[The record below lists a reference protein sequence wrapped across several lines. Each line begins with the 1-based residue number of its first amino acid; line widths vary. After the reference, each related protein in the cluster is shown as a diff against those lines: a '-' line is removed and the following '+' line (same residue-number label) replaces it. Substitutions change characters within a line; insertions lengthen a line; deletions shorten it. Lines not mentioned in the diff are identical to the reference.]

1 MLRVLKL
8 PKQILKSKI
17 VNLQSSMKI
26 KLYILFFL
34 LTTSLFAQ
42 KVTTSVNVTKNKI
55 GAEFKLTLKT
65 DVDTLS
71 KVKFPEAK
79 SFGALEVIQ
88 SYKIDTV
95 KNGARYQ
102 LIKNYGLTQFD
113 SGKYV
118 IPRIPVLINGK
129 TAFSDSIKVEVN
141 NIKVDTL
148 KQKMYDIKDIAI
160 VESPLG
166 TWWIYVL
173 ILLVIAAAGFFIYK
187 FIKKR
192 QNKPKIEEIVFK
204 SPIEKATT
212 LLQQLER
219 KELWQKGEIK
229 HYYSELTDI
238 ARNYIEEEIHIPAM
252 ESTTSELIEGLR
264 KAAKQHKL
272 KLSNETV
279 ENLEKVLMQA
289 DLVKFAK
296 VKPLD
301 FEIEEDKKRI
311 SSSIVI
317 IHKSIPE
324 VVEEDDELTQWNEQQ
339 KELAR
344 LQKLKKQ
351 KRVRIISTIGI
362 ILGMLMLFLFGLI
375 YFKGF
380 DYVKDNF
387 IGHPTKDLVEGQWVY
402 SEYGNPGIKVETPKV
417 LKRIDVTKTLPKNAM
432 ALIKEMQTFGY
443 GSVLEDFYITVSTV
457 TYKQETQIDLDK
469 TAEGY
474 MKVMEAQGAQDILV
488 KTEDF
493 DTQKGISGKKAYGTL
508 TILDKIKGKSTKIY
522 YELLLFSQN
531 GGLQTILV
539 MHLEDD
545 KYGQQIADRMLNSVE
560 LQTAQQ

>member
-1 MLRVLKL
+1 
-8 PKQILKSKI
+8 
-17 VNLQSSMKI
+17 MKI

-34 LTTSLFAQ
+34 ISTSLFAQ
-42 KVTTSVNVTKNKI
+42 KVTTSIDSTKKKI

-71 KVKFPEAK
+71 KVKFPNAK
-79 SFGALEVIQ
+79 FFGPLEVIQ

-95 KNGARYQ
+95 KNGARYE
-102 LIKNYGLTQFD
+102 LIKKYGLTQFD
-113 SGKYV
+113 SGKYT

-129 TAFSDSIKVEVN
+129 PSFSDSIKVEVN
-141 NIKVDTL
+141 DVKVDTL
-148 KQKMYDIKDIAI
+148 KQKMYDIKDIAK

-166 TWWIYVL
+166 SWWIYLLV
-173 ILLVIAAAGFFIYK
+173 LLVIGVIGYFVYK

-192 QNKPKIEEIVFK
+192 QSEPKVEAIVYT
-204 SPIEKATT
+204 SPIEKATS
-212 LLQQLER
+212 LLQQLEK

-229 HYYSELTDI
+229 NYYSELTDI

-264 KAAKQHKL
+264 KAAKQQKL

-279 ENLEKVLMQA
+279 ENLEKVLKQA

-311 SSSIVI
+311 SSSIVT

-324 VVEEDDELTQWNEQQ
+324 IVEDNDELALWNEQQ

-344 LQKLKKQ
+344 IQKLKKQ
-351 KRVRIISTIGI
+351 KRVRIITTIGI
-362 ILGMLMLFLFGLI
+362 VLGMLMLFVLGLI

-387 IGHPTKDLVEGQWVY
+387 LGHPTKDLVEGEWVF
-402 SEYGNPGIKVETPKV
+402 SEYGNPGVKIETPKV
-417 LKRIDVTKTLPKNAM
+417 LKRMDASKALPKDAA
-432 ALIKEMQTFGY
+432 ALIKDMQLFVY
-443 GSVLEDFYITVSTV
+443 GSMLDDFYITVATSSF
-457 TYKQETQIDLDK
+457 KQEVQLDLDK
-469 TAEGY
+469 AVEGSL
-474 MKVMEAQGAQDILV
+474 KVMESQGAQNIIV
-488 KTEDF
+488 KTEEF
-493 DTQKGISGKKAYGTL
+493 DTQQGITGKKSYGTM
-508 TILDKIKGKSTKIY
+508 TILDKVKGKSTKMY
-522 YELLLFSQN
+522 YEMLVFGQN
-531 GGLQTILV
+531 NGLQQILIL
-539 MHLEDD
+539 HREDD
-545 KYGQQIADRMLNSVE
+545 KYGQQIGERILNSVE
-560 LQTAQQ
+560 LKVTQ

>member
-1 MLRVLKL
+1 
-8 PKQILKSKI
+8 
-17 VNLQSSMKI
+17 MKF
-26 KLYILFFL
+26 KLYILFLFIKF
-34 LTTSLFAQ
+34 SLCAQ
-42 KVTTSVNVTKNKI
+42 PKVTTSVNTAKNKI

-79 SFGALEVIQ
+79 NFGALEVIQ
-88 SYKIDTV
+88 SYKTDTV
-95 KNGARYQ
+95 KNGGRYQ
-102 LIKNYGLTQFD
+102 LIKSYGLTQFD

-129 TAFSDSIKVEVN
+129 PAFSDSIKVEVN
-141 NIKVDTL
+141 NVKVDTL
-148 KQKMYDIKDIAI
+148 KQKMYDIKDIAQA
-160 VESPLG
+160 ESPMG
-166 TWWIYVL
+166 TWWIY
-173 ILLVIAAAGFFIYK
+173 ILALLSIAAAGFFIYK
-187 FIKKR
+187 YIRKK
-192 QNKPKIEEIVFK
+192 QSEPKVEEVVFK

-238 ARNYIEEEIHIPAM
+238 ARNYIEEEIKIPAM

-264 KAAKQHKL
+264 MAAKQKKL
-272 KLSNETV
+272 KLSSETV
-279 ENLEKVLMQA
+279 ENLETVLKQA

-301 FEIEEDKKRI
+301 YEIEEDKKRI
-311 SSSIVI
+311 SNSIVT

-324 VVEEDDELTQWNEQQ
+324 VVEEDDELALWNEQQ

-362 ILGMLMLFLFGLI
+362 VLGMFMLFLLGLI

-387 IGHPTKDLVEGQWVY
+387 LGHPTKDLVEGEWIY
-402 SEYGNPGIKVETPKV
+402 SEYGNPGVRVETPKV
-417 LKRIDVTKTLPKNAM
+417 LKRIDASKMLPKDAM

-443 GSVLEDFYITVSTV
+443 GSLLDNFYITVSTV
-457 TYKQETQIDLDK
+457 TYKQQTQIDLDK

-474 MKVMEAQGAQDILV
+474 IKIMEDQGAQNIIV

-493 DTQKGISGKKAYGTL
+493 DTQKGIAGKKAYGTL
-508 TILDKIKGKSTKIY
+508 TVLDKQKGKSAKMFY
-522 YELLLFSQN
+522 QLLLFSQN

-539 MHLEDD
+539 MYQEED
-545 KYGQQIADRMLNSVE
+545 KYGQQIAERMLNSVE
-560 LQTAQQ
+560 LQTAQ

>member
-1 MLRVLKL
+1 
-8 PKQILKSKI
+8 
-17 VNLQSSMKI
+17 MKFN
-26 KLYILFFL
+26 LYILFFL
-34 LTTSLFAQ
+34 LSTSLFAQ
-42 KVTTSVNVTKNKI
+42 KVTTSVDTTKNKI

-65 DVDTLS
+65 DVDTFS

-79 SFGALEVIQ
+79 NFGALEVIH

-95 KNGARYQ
+95 RNGARYE
-102 LIKNYGLTQFD
+102 LIKKYGLTQFD
-113 SGKYV
+113 SGKYT
-118 IPRIPVLINGK
+118 IQRIPVLINGK
-129 TAFSDSIKVEVN
+129 PVFSDSIKVEVN
-141 NIKVDTL
+141 DIQVDTL
-148 KQKMYDIKDIAI
+148 KQKMYDIKDIAQ
-160 VESPLG
+160 VESPIG
-166 TWWIYVL
+166 TWWIYLL
-173 ILLVIAAAGFFIYK
+173 IFFAIGIAGYFIYQ

-192 QNKPKIEEIVFK
+192 QNQPKAEVIVFK

-212 LLQQLER
+212 LLQQLEN
-219 KELWQKGEIK
+219 KKLWQKGEIK
-229 HYYSELTDI
+229 DYYSELTDI
-238 ARNYIEEEIHIPAM
+238 ARNYIEEEINIPAM
-252 ESTTSELIEGLR
+252 ESTTSELIDGLR
-264 KAAKQHKL
+264 KAAKQKKL

-279 ENLEKVLMQA
+279 ENLEKVLKQA

-324 VVEEDDELTQWNEQQ
+324 VVENDDELALWNEQQ

-351 KRVRIISTIGI
+351 KRIRIISTIGI
-362 ILGMLMLFLFGLI
+362 LLGMLLLFVLGLL

-387 IGHPTKDLVEGQWVY
+387 LGHPTKDLVEGQWVY
-402 SEYGNPGIKVETPKV
+402 SDYGNPGVRVETPKV
-417 LKRIDVTKTLPKNAM
+417 LKRIDATKTLPKDAM

-443 GSVLEDFYITVSTV
+443 GSLLEDFYISVSTV
-457 TYKQETQIDLDK
+457 TYKQQTQIDLDK

-474 MKVMEAQGAQDILV
+474 LKIMETQGAQNIIV

-493 DTQKGISGKKAYGTL
+493 DTQKGISGKKAYGTM
-508 TILDKIKGKSTKIY
+508 TVLDKIKGRSAKMY
-522 YELLLFSQN
+522 YEVLLFSQN
-531 GGLQTILV
+531 GGLQTIMV
-539 MHLEDD
+539 MHREDD
-545 KYGQQIADRMLNSVE
+545 KYGQQIAERMLNSVE
-560 LQTAQQ
+560 LQTAEQ

>member
-1 MLRVLKL
+1 MKF
-8 PKQILKSKI
+8 KS
-17 VNLQSSMKI
+17 
-26 KLYILFFL
+26 YILL
-34 LTTSLFAQ
+34 LLLSTSLFAQ
-42 KVTTSVNVTKNKI
+42 KVTTSVNTTKNKI

-65 DVDTLS
+65 DVDTTA
-71 KVKFPEAK
+71 KVKFPEARM
-79 SFGALEVIQ
+79 FGALEVIE
-88 SYKIDTV
+88 SYKTDTV
-95 KNGARYQ
+95 KKGARYE

-118 IPRIPVLINGK
+118 IPRIPVVINGK
-129 TAFSDSIKVEVN
+129 PFFSDSIKVEVN
-141 NIKVDTL
+141 DVKVDTL
-148 KQKMYDIKDIAI
+148 KQKMYDIKDIAV

-173 ILLVIAAAGFFIYK
+173 ILLGIGVIGFFVYK
-187 FIKKR
+187 YIKKR
-192 QNKPKIEEIVFK
+192 QSEPKIEEVVYK

-212 LLQQLER
+212 LLQQLEK

-252 ESTTSELIEGLR
+252 ESTTSELIDALR
-264 KAAKQHKL
+264 RAAKQQKL

-279 ENLEKVLMQA
+279 ENLEKVLKQA

-311 SSSIVI
+311 SNSIVT

-324 VVEEDDELTQWNEQQ
+324 IVEEDDELLQWNEQQ

-344 LQKLKKQ
+344 LAKLKKQ

-362 ILGMLMLFLFGLI
+362 VLGMLMLFVLGLI

-380 DYVKDNF
+380 DYVKDNL
-387 IGHPTKDLVEGQWVY
+387 IGHPTKELAEGKWIY
-402 SEYGNPGIKVETPKV
+402 SDYGNPGVKVETPKV
-417 LKRIDVTKTLPKNAM
+417 LKRVDAAQTLPKDAA
-432 ALIKEMQTFGY
+432 ALIKEMQTFMY
-443 GSVLEDFYITVSTV
+443 GSLLEDFYITVSTV

-474 MKVMEAQGAQDILV
+474 LQVMEAQGAQNIIV

-493 DTQKGISGKKAYGTL
+493 GTQKGIEGKKAYGTM
-508 TILDKIKGKSTKIY
+508 TVLDKANGKSTKMY
-522 YELLLFSQN
+522 YQLLLFSQN

-539 MHLEDD
+539 MHREGD
-545 KYGQQIADRMLNSVE
+545 KYGRQIAERMLNSVE
-560 LQTAQQ
+560 LQTTQ

>member
-1 MLRVLKL
+1 
-8 PKQILKSKI
+8 
-17 VNLQSSMKI
+17 MKI

-34 LTTSLFAQ
+34 LSTSLFAQ

-55 GAEFKLTLKT
+55 GGEFKLTLKT

-71 KVKFPEAK
+71 KVKFPEARN
-79 SFGALEVIQ
+79 FGALEVIQ

-95 KNGARYQ
+95 KNGARYE
-102 LIKNYGLTQFD
+102 LIKKYGLTQFD
-113 SGKYV
+113 SGKYT
-118 IPRIPVLINGK
+118 ISRIPVLINGK
-129 TAFSDSIKVEVN
+129 VVFSDSIKVEVN
-141 NIKVDTL
+141 DVKVDTL
-148 KQKMYDIKDIAI
+148 TQKMYDIKDIAQA
-160 VESPLG
+160 ESPIG
-166 TWWIYVL
+166 TWWIYLL
-173 ILLVIAAAGFFIYK
+173 ILLIIGIAGYYIYQ
-187 FIKKR
+187 FVKKR
-192 QNKPKIEEIVFK
+192 QSQPKAEVIVFK

-212 LLQQLER
+212 LLQQLEV

-238 ARNYIEEEIHIPAM
+238 ARNYIEEEINIPAM

-264 KAAKQHKL
+264 KAAKQKKL

-279 ENLEKVLMQA
+279 ENLEKVLIQA

-301 FEIEEDKKRI
+301 YEIEEDKKRI

-317 IHKSIPE
+317 IHKSIPV
-324 VVEEDDELTQWNEQQ
+324 VVENNDELALWNEQQ

-351 KRVRIISTIGI
+351 KRNRIISTIGI
-362 ILGMLMLFLFGLI
+362 ILGMLLLFVLGLL

-387 IGHPTKDLVEGQWVY
+387 LGHPTKDLIEGQWVY
-402 SEYGNPGIKVETPKV
+402 SDYGNPGVKVETPKV
-417 LKRIDVTKTLPKNAM
+417 LKRIDATKTVPKDAM

-443 GSVLEDFYITVSTV
+443 GSLLEDFYIAVSTV

-474 MKVMEAQGAQDILV
+474 LRIMEAQGAQNIIV

-493 DTQKGISGKKAYGTL
+493 ETQKGVSGKKAYGTMTVL
-508 TILDKIKGKSTKIY
+508 NKIKGKSTKIY
-522 YELLLFSQN
+522 YEVLLFSQN
-531 GGLQTILV
+531 SGLQTILV
-539 MHLEDD
+539 MHREDD
-545 KYGQQIADRMLNSVE
+545 KYGQQIAERMLNSVE
-560 LQTAQQ
+560 LQTAQE

>member
-1 MLRVLKL
+1 
-8 PKQILKSKI
+8 
-17 VNLQSSMKI
+17 MKI

-34 LTTSLFAQ
+34 LSTSLFAQ
-42 KVTTSVNVTKNKI
+42 KVATSVNVTKNKI

-79 SFGALEVIQ
+79 NFGALEVIH

-95 KNGARYQ
+95 RNGARYE
-102 LIKNYGLTQFD
+102 LIKKYGLTQFD
-113 SGKYV
+113 RGSYV

-129 TAFSDSIKVEVN
+129 AVFSDSIKLEVN
-141 NIKVDTL
+141 DVKVDTL
-148 KQKMYDIKDIAI
+148 KQKMYDIKDIAQA
-160 VESPLG
+160 ESPLG
-166 TWWIYVL
+166 TWWIYLL
-173 ILLVIAAAGFFIYK
+173 ILLVIGIAGYFIYQ

-192 QNKPKIEEIVFK
+192 QSQPKAEVIVFK

-212 LLQQLER
+212 LLQQLEV

-264 KAAKQHKL
+264 KAAKQKKL

-301 FEIEEDKKRI
+301 YEIEEDKKRI

-324 VVEEDDELTQWNEQQ
+324 VVEDDDELALWNEQQ

-362 ILGMLMLFLFGLI
+362 ILGMLMLFVLGLI

-387 IGHPTKDLVEGQWVY
+387 LGHPTKDLVEGQWVY
-402 SEYGNPGIKVETPKV
+402 SEYGNPGVRVETPKV
-417 LKRIDVTKTLPKNAM
+417 LKRIDATKTLPKDAM

-443 GSVLEDFYITVSTV
+443 GSLLEDFYIAVSTV
-457 TYKQETQIDLDK
+457 TYKQQTQIDLDK

-474 MKVMEAQGAQDILV
+474 LKIMEAQGAQNIIV

-493 DTQKGISGKKAYGTL
+493 DTQKGISGKKAYGTMTVL
-508 TILDKIKGKSTKIY
+508 NKIKGKSTKMY
-522 YELLLFSQN
+522 YEVLLFSQN
-531 GGLQTILV
+531 SGLQTILV
-539 MHLEDD
+539 MHREDD
-545 KYGQQIADRMLNSVE
+545 KYGQQIAERMLNSVE
-560 LQTAQQ
+560 LQTAQE

>member
-1 MLRVLKL
+1 MR
-8 PKQILKSKI
+8 
-17 VNLQSSMKI
+17 I
-26 KLYILFFL
+26 KLYILL
-34 LTTSLFAQ
+34 LLSTSLFAQ

-65 DVDTLS
+65 EVDTLS

-79 SFGALEVIQ
+79 NFGALEVIQ
-88 SYKIDTV
+88 SYKMDTV
-95 KNGARYQ
+95 KKGARYE

-113 SGKYV
+113 SGKYT

-129 TAFSDSIKVEVN
+129 PVFSDSIKVEVN
-141 NIKVDTL
+141 DVKVDTL
-148 KQKMYDIKDIAI
+148 KQKMYDIKDIAK
-160 VESPLG
+160 VESPMG
-166 TWWIYVL
+166 TWWIYLLSL
-173 ILLVIAAAGFFIYK
+173 IAIAVAGYFIYK

-192 QNKPKIEEIVFK
+192 QSEPKVEEIIFK

-212 LLQQLER
+212 LLQQLEG

-252 ESTTSELIEGLR
+252 ESTTSELIEALR
-264 KAAKQHKL
+264 KAAKQQKL

-279 ENLEKVLMQA
+279 QNLEKVLMQA

-311 SSSIVI
+311 SNSIVT

-324 VVEEDDELTQWNEQQ
+324 IVVVDDELTQWNEQQ

-344 LQKLKKQ
+344 LEKLKKQ
-351 KRVRIISTIGI
+351 KRAQIISAIGI
-362 ILGMLMLFLFGLI
+362 FVAMLFIFVLGLI

-380 DYVKDNF
+380 DYVKDTI
-387 IGHPTKDLVEGQWVY
+387 IGHPTKDLVEGKWVY
-402 SEYGNPGIKVETPKV
+402 SEYGNPGVKIETPKV
-417 LKRIDVTKTLPKNAM
+417 LKRIDASKTLPKNAA
-432 ALIKEMQTFGY
+432 ALIKEMQTFIY
-443 GSVLEDFYITVSTV
+443 GSLMDDFYIVVNTTKF
-457 TYKQETQIDLDK
+457 KQETQLDLEK
-469 TAEGY
+469 VAETSL
-474 MKVMEAQGAQDILV
+474 KLFEQQGATNIIV

-493 DTQKGISGKKAYGTL
+493 DTQKGISGKKAYGTM
-508 TILDKIKGKSTKIY
+508 TILDKVRNKSTKMY
-522 YELLLFSQN
+522 YEVLIFGQS
-531 GGLQTILV
+531 GGIQQITVLYK
-539 MHLEDD
+539 EDD
-545 KYGQQIADRMLNSVE
+545 KYGKQISDRMLNSVE
-560 LQTAQQ
+560 LQTPAQ

>member
-1 MLRVLKL
+1 MALWSQ
-8 PKQILKSKI
+8 P
-17 VNLQSSMKI
+17 
-26 KLYILFFL
+26 
-34 LTTSLFAQ
+34 
-42 KVTTSVNVTKNKI
+42 KVTTAVNTTKNKI

-71 KVKFPEAK
+71 KVKFPESK
-79 SFGALEVIQ
+79 FFGALEVIQ

-95 KNGARYQ
+95 RKGARYE
-102 LIKNYGLTQFD
+102 LIKKYGLTKFD
-113 SGKYV
+113 SGKYIIPKVPV
-118 IPRIPVLINGK
+118 IINGK
-129 TAFSDSIKVEVN
+129 TVFSDSIKVEVN
-141 NIKVDTL
+141 DVKVDTL
-148 KQKMYDIKDIAI
+148 KQKMYDIKDIAL
-160 VESPLG
+160 VESPMG

-173 ILLVIAAAGFFIYK
+173 IALVIAAAGFFVYK
-187 FIKKR
+187 FIKKI
-192 QNKPKIEEIVFK
+192 QNKEKVEVIVFK
-204 SPIEKATT
+204 TPIEKATT
-212 LLQQLER
+212 LLLQLES

-264 KAAKQHKL
+264 RAAKQQKL

-279 ENLEKVLMQA
+279 DNLEKVLKQA

-311 SSSIVI
+311 SNSIVT

-324 VVEEDDELTQWNEQQ
+324 IVEEDDELALWNEQQ

-351 KRVRIISTIGI
+351 KRVRIITTIGI
-362 ILGMLMLFLFGLI
+362 VIGLLLLTLLSLI

-380 DYVKDNF
+380 DYVKDNL
-387 IGHPTKDLVEGQWVY
+387 IGHPTKDLVEGEWVF
-402 SEYGNPGIKVETPKV
+402 SQYGNPGVKIETPKV
-417 LKRIDVTKTLPKNAM
+417 LKRVEAEKVLPKETM
-432 ALIKEMQTFGY
+432 ALFKEMQIFIY
-443 GSVLEDFYITVSTV
+443 GSMIDNFYIGVST
-457 TYKQETQIDLDK
+457 TTFKQETQIDLEQA
-469 TAEGY
+469 AEGSL
-474 MKVMEAQGAQDILV
+474 KVFEAQGAKNIIV

-508 TILDKIKGKSTKIY
+508 VIVDKVNGKSTKLY
-522 YELLLFSQN
+522 YEILVFAQSN
-531 GGLQTILV
+531 GLQQITI
-539 MHLEDD
+539 MHEEGD
-545 KYGQQIADRMLNSVE
+545 KYGKQITERVLNSVE
-560 LQTAQQ
+560 LKIAD

>member
-1 MLRVLKL
+1 MR
-8 PKQILKSKI
+8 
-17 VNLQSSMKI
+17 I
-26 KLYILFFL
+26 KLYILL
-34 LTTSLFAQ
+34 LLSTSLFAQ

-79 SFGALEVIQ
+79 NFGALEVIQ
-88 SYKIDTV
+88 SYKMDTV
-95 KNGARYQ
+95 KKGARYE

-113 SGKYV
+113 SGKYT

-129 TAFSDSIKVEVN
+129 PVFSDSIKVEVN
-141 NIKVDTL
+141 DVKVDTL
-148 KQKMYDIKDIAI
+148 KQKMYDIKDIAK
-160 VESPLG
+160 VESPIG
-166 TWWIYVL
+166 TWWIYIL
-173 ILLVIAAAGFFIYK
+173 ILIAIAVAGYFIYK

-192 QNKPKIEEIVFK
+192 QSEPKVEEIIFK

-212 LLQQLER
+212 LLQQLEG

-252 ESTTSELIEGLR
+252 ESTTSELIEALR
-264 KAAKQHKL
+264 KAAKQQKL

-279 ENLEKVLMQA
+279 QNLEKVLMQA

-311 SSSIVI
+311 SNSIVT

-324 VVEEDDELTQWNEQQ
+324 IVVVDDELTQWNEQQ

-344 LQKLKKQ
+344 LEKLKKQ
-351 KRVRIISTIGI
+351 KRAQIISAIGI
-362 ILGMLMLFLFGLI
+362 FIAMLFIFVLGLI

-380 DYVKDNF
+380 DYVKDTI
-387 IGHPTKDLVEGQWVY
+387 IGHPTKDLVEGKWVY
-402 SEYGNPGIKVETPKV
+402 SEYGNPGVKIETPKV
-417 LKRIDVTKTLPKNAM
+417 LKRIDASKTLPKNAA
-432 ALIKEMQTFGY
+432 ALIKEMQTFIY
-443 GSVLEDFYITVSTV
+443 GSLMDDFYIVVNTTKF
-457 TYKQETQIDLDK
+457 KQETQLDLEK
-469 TAEGY
+469 VAETSL
-474 MKVMEAQGAQDILV
+474 KLFEQQGATNIIV

-493 DTQKGISGKKAYGTL
+493 DTQKGISGKKAYGTM
-508 TILDKIKGKSTKIY
+508 TILDKVRNKSTKMY
-522 YELLLFSQN
+522 YEVLIFGQS
-531 GGLQTILV
+531 GGIQQITL
-539 MHLEDD
+539 MYKEDD
-545 KYGQQIADRMLNSVE
+545 KYGKQISDRTLNSVE
-560 LQTAQQ
+560 LQTPTQ

>member
-1 MLRVLKL
+1 
-8 PKQILKSKI
+8 
-17 VNLQSSMKI
+17 MKF

-34 LTTSLFAQ
+34 VSTSLFAQ
-42 KVTTSVNVTKNKI
+42 KVTTSIDTTRNKI

-79 SFGALEVIQ
+79 NFGALEVIQ

-118 IPRIPVLINGK
+118 IPRIPILINGK
-129 TAFSDSIKVEVN
+129 PSFSDSIKVEVN

-148 KQKMYDIKDIAI
+148 QQKMYDIKDVAQA
-160 VESPLG
+160 ESPLG
-166 TWWIYVL
+166 TWWIYLL
-173 ILLVIAAAGFFIYK
+173 ILLAIGIVYLFIYK
-187 FIKKR
+187 YIKKK
-192 QNKPKIEEIVFK
+192 QSQPKAETIIFK

-212 LLQQLER
+212 LLQQLES

-252 ESTTSELIEGLR
+252 ESTTSELIEALR
-264 KAAKQHKL
+264 KAAKQKKL

-301 FEIEEDKKRI
+301 YEIEEDKKRI

-324 VVEEDDELTQWNEQQ
+324 VVEEDDQLALWNEQQ

-351 KRVRIISTIGI
+351 KRVRIITTVGI
-362 ILGMLMLFLFGLI
+362 VLGMLMIFVFGLI

-387 IGHPTKDLVEGQWVY
+387 LGHPTKDLAEGEWVY
-402 SEYGNPGIKVETPKV
+402 SEYGNPGVKVETPKV
-417 LKRIDVTKTLPKNAM
+417 LKRIDASKMLPKDAM
-432 ALIKEMQTFGY
+432 ALIKDMQMFGY
-443 GSVLEDFYITVSTV
+443 GSILEDFNINVSTI
-457 TYKQETQIDLDK
+457 TYKQPMKMDLDK

-474 MKVMEAQGAQDILV
+474 LKIMESQGAQNIIV

-493 DTQKGISGKKAYGTL
+493 DTQKGISGKKAYGTMAVL
-508 TILDKIKGKSTKIY
+508 NKIKGKSTKMY
-522 YELLLFSQN
+522 YELLLFGQDN
-531 GGLQTILV
+531 GLQQILIL
-539 MHLEDD
+539 HREGD
-545 KYGQQIADRMLNSVE
+545 KYAQQIAERLLNSVE